1 MHIGTDETPTKREK
15 KTRREQREKET
26 GHTVDEA
33 GKRQANTAAMA
44 GTVGG
49 GGSDEC
55 SSDDDDADEAIYDAS
70 AALRH
75 PGTQSNPL

>member
-1 MHIGTDETPTKREK
+1 M
-15 KTRREQREKET
+15 
-26 GHTVDEA
+26 DEA
-33 GKRQANTAAMA
+33 GERQANTAAMA

>member
-1 MHIGTDETPTKREK
+1 MHIGTDRAPTKREK
-15 KTRREQREKET
+15 KTRRERTET

-55 SSDDDDADEAIYDAS
+55 SSNDDDADEAIYDAS